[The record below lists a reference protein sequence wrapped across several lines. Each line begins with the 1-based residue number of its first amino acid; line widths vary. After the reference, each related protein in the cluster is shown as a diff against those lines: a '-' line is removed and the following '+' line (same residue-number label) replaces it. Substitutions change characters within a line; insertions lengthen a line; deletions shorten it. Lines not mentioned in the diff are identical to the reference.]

1 MIIFVPSGRKNG
13 EEASTSQMT
22 SIAVLCASVAAFIW
36 LITVL
41 VWHRLRNGGEEVNNR
56 RSFCSISEGKRVF
69 LEYAKRLLTLVASRP
84 DKER

>member
-13 EEASTSQMT
+13 EEASTSQMA
-22 SIAVLCASVAAFIW
+22 SIAVLCALVAVFIC